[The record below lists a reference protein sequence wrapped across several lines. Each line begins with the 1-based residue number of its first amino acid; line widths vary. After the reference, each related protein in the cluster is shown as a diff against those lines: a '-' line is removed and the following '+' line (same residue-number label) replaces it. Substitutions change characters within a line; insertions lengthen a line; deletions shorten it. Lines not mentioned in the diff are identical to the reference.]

1 MEKVEDFVNKLQSE
15 ANVTCERVTRE
26 NQAFRDGYIKG
37 VEDLFRYIRQSKVRN
52 REEDSTDLRKS

>member
-52 REEDSTDLRKS
+52 